1 MRVHGRVADGG
12 GKELDGP
19 GVYAEEEDAVVH
31 AVPVFCEE
39 HVGGREMGRGEEGF

>member
-12 GKELDGP
+12 GKELDEP
-19 GVYAEEEDAVVH
+19 GVYAKEEDAVVH

-39 HVGGREMGRGEEGF
+39 HVGVWDVRWGEEGF